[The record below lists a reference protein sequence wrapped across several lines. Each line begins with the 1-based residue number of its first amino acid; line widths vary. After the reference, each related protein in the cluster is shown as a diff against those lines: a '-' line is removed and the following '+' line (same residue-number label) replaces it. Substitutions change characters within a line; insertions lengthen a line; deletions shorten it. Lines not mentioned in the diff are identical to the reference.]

1 MISKR
6 HFKRFSFM
14 KEKIILVLDFLI
26 LLNIQVTFLSIKQ
39 IKFKNPTLTNDKR
52 IICYVNRNEN
62 TQTPNGGQNELLF
75 LFQTHNTVSYTEQHY
90 DAKHNLVSFRF
101 APRTHSPS
109 AIFFARFI
117 MSTTF
122 PNEAFNIIHDFDT
135 QLQYT
140 INER

>member
-1 MISKR
+1 MIKELYVIQIEMDIDR
-6 HFKRFSFM
+6 RRITWSFH
-14 KEKIILVLDFLI
+14 
-26 LLNIQVTFLSIKQ
+26 
-39 IKFKNPTLTNDKR
+39 
-52 IICYVNRNEN
+52 
-62 TQTPNGGQNELLF
+62 NGGYNELLF

>member
-1 MISKR
+1 MVERNVFYRVADNINRSKDFQSPNNTLVSDDICVISA
-6 HFKRFSFM
+6 
-14 KEKIILVLDFLI
+14 
-26 LLNIQVTFLSIKQ
+26 LNRYDQL
-39 IKFKNPTLTNDKR
+39 
-52 IICYVNRNEN
+52 C
-62 TQTPNGGQNELLF
+62 F

>member
-39 IKFKNPTLTNDKR
+39 IKFKNPTLRNDKR
-52 IICYVNRNEN
+52 NIYHVNRNSN
-62 TQTPNGGQNELLF
+62 IYFAMVQNELLF